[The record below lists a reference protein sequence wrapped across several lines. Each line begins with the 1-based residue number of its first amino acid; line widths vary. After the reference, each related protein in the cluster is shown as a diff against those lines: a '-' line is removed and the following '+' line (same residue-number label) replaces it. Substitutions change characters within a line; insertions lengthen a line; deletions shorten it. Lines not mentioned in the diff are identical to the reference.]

1 MLTFRNYHPTLS
13 PSSNYHVDLSLHRY
27 ASLELAMFAQ
37 HANSAHERVY
47 LMEAISR
54 YKNLAQ
60 ARSILTR
67 NKVPYV
73 ARLEDIKI
81 ACLCSALCNP
91 DVEKCLLDSGDQ
103 EIIFHDMDMALGN
116 GKGGMGANMLGKAWA
131 WVRAE
136 RRRAHLEEQ
145 ELLAADA
152 AILEEQEQ
160 LAADAAILGA
170 VPPVAAG
177 AQQTAVSENLHMGLV
192 NGLLRTIVASPDA
205 LFDRATAEFD
215 NNAGKTTD
223 ELLIE
228 NAAVLCQLRCKVEA
242 SVKRVKQ
249 T

>member
-1 MLTFRNYHPTLS
+1 
-13 PSSNYHVDLSLHRY
+13 
-27 ASLELAMFAQ
+27 
-37 HANSAHERVY
+37 
-47 LMEAISR
+47 
-54 YKNLAQ
+54 
-60 ARSILTR
+60 
-67 NKVPYV
+67 
-73 ARLEDIKI
+73 
-81 ACLCSALCNP
+81 
-91 DVEKCLLDSGDQ
+91 VEKCLLDSGDQ

-136 RRRAHLEEQ
+136 RRRAHLEEQELLAADAAILEEQ